1 MNKNDQGVHL
11 RTLVRN
17 FLIELAVYGLLVV
30 GYFFLV
36 LRLLAEPLQTLFGGD
51 LNYYA
56 IVALILMVVQ
66 AVALE
71 RVTSLLVDRLGL
83 ERLE

>member
-1 MNKNDQGVHL
+1 MNNLDQRVHL
-11 RTLVRN
+11 GTLIRN
-17 FLIELAVYGLLVV
+17 FLSELAVCGLLVV

-56 IVALILMVVQ
+56 MVALILMVAQ
-66 AVALE
+66 AVVLE
-71 RVTSLLVDRLGL
+71 RITSFLVDRLEL

>member
-1 MNKNDQGVHL
+1 MNENGERL
-11 RTLVRN
+11 RLRILIRN
-17 FLIELAVYGLLVV
+17 FLIELLVYALLVV

-36 LRLLAEPLQTLFGGD
+36 LRLLAEPLQRLFGED
-51 LNYYA
+51 LIFYA
-56 IVALILMVVQ
+56 VMALGLMVAQ

-71 RVTSLLVDRLGL
+71 WVTSFLVDRLGL